1 MNYRHGYHAGNFA
14 DVVKHIAL
22 VVILLHLKKKDTP
35 FAVVDSH
42 AGRGLYD
49 LSGAQA
55 DKTGEAQGGI
65 ARLMDLSRAMPEALS
80 TYLSLVK
87 ENTAYPGSPLIA
99 ARLLRPQ
106 DRLTAIEKHPEEF
119 AVLEDT
125 LAPFRNVAARAGA
138 DGPAIRISGRIF

>member
-22 VVILLHLKKKDTP
+22 VAVLLHLRKKDTA

-42 AGRGLYD
+42 GGRGIYD
-49 LSGAQA
+49 LSGPEAA
-55 DKTGEAQGGI
+55 KTAEAEAGI
-65 ARLMDLSRAMPEALS
+65 GKLRDLSGDMPEALA

-87 ENTAYPGSPLIA
+87 ESPGLYPGSPLIA

-106 DRLTAIEKHPEEF
+106 DRLTAIEKYPEEY
-119 AVLEDT
+119 A
-125 LAPFRNVAARAGA
+125 
-138 DGPAIRISGRIF
+138 